1 MLVQEMLESFH
12 DETLGGLNTTRKVLV
27 RGEEQLSETMQ
38 NYALRVRARLVV
50 LVRITQRA
58 AVAGS
63 RVTDGG
69 VPDRARQAFAAVSSW
84 RP

>member
-1 MLVQEMLESFH
+1 MQEMLESFH

-50 LVRITQRA
+50 LGSSALSAVRQRHRPPAPTLCITQ
-58 AVAGS
+58 GS
-63 RVTDGG
+63 SGLN
-69 VPDRARQAFAAVSSW
+69 PD
-84 RP
+84 